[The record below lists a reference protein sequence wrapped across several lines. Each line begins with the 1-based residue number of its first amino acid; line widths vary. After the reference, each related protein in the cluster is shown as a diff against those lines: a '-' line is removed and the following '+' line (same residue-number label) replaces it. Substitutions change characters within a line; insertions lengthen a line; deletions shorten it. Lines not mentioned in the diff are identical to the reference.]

1 MSNMPFGFSNSDDDP
16 DRDKN
21 AAGGNP
27 FGGGDMPF
35 GFGAGGE
42 GFDPAQLGQ
51 MLTQFG
57 QMLSGMGSSMGQGGT
72 SGPVNYDIAKKLARQ
87 QIGSVTPITEGN
99 VKAIADAAHLAE
111 MWLDAA
117 TTLPAGASRTLAW
130 TPNDWLDNTIDTWKR
145 LCDPVAEKVA
155 GMWVQ
160 GLPAE
165 AQQMAGPML
174 GMLGQMGGLAFGS
187 QLGQALGQLSTEV
200 LSSTDIGLPLGPEGT
215 AALLPAAVQAFSE
228 GLEQPHQEVLVFL
241 AAREAAHQR
250 LYSHVP
256 WLRQRVLATV
266 EEYARGITMDFS
278 AMEEF
283 AKDLDPSALT
293 DPSKLEALMQQGTF
307 EPQNTPEQ
315 KAALERLETLLAL
328 VEGWVET
335 VVTAALGERLPGVAA
350 MSETLRRRRATGGP
364 AEQTFATLVGLELRP
379 RKVREAAGLW
389 QKLTAEAGMDT
400 RDGVWSHPDL
410 MPDSSD
416 LDAPDGFVARVLG
429 GGEAGNF
436 DDPIAQ
442 LEAVEAKERAAE
454 AAMDK
459 TREDDEEK

>member
-1 MSNMPFGFSNSDDDP
+1 MPFGFSNSDDDP

-57 QMLSGMGSSMGQGGT
+57 QMLSGMGSSMGQGGS

-165 AQQMAGPML
+165 AQQLAGPML

-187 QLGQALGQLSTEV
+187 QLGQALGQLSTR
-200 LSSTDIGLPLGPEGT
+200 G
-215 AALLPAAVQAFSE
+215 ALL
-228 GLEQPHQEVLVFL
+228 H
-241 AAREAAHQR
+241 
-250 LYSHVP
+250 
-256 WLRQRVLATV
+256 
-266 EEYARGITMDFS
+266 
-278 AMEEF
+278 
-283 AKDLDPSALT
+283 
-293 DPSKLEALMQQGTF
+293 
-307 EPQNTPEQ
+307 
-315 KAALERLETLLAL
+315 
-328 VEGWVET
+328 
-335 VVTAALGERLPGVAA
+335 
-350 MSETLRRRRATGGP
+350 
-364 AEQTFATLVGLELRP
+364 
-379 RKVREAAGLW
+379 
-389 QKLTAEAGMDT
+389 
-400 RDGVWSHPDL
+400 
-410 MPDSSD
+410 
-416 LDAPDGFVARVLG
+416 
-429 GGEAGNF
+429 
-436 DDPIAQ
+436 
-442 LEAVEAKERAAE
+442 
-454 AAMDK
+454 
-459 TREDDEEK
+459 